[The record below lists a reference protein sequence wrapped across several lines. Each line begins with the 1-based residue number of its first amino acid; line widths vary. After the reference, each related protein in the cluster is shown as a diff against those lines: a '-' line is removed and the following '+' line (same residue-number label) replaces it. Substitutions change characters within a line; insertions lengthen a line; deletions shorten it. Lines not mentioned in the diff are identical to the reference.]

1 MNMNIRKLELDHFG
15 VQASERYNYVEN
27 HTEVSVKFVIETIEE
42 LLKNS
47 KGKFSVSKLKLKAKI
62 EELKT
67 YLN

>member
-1 MNMNIRKLELDHFG
+1 MNIRKLELSHFG
-15 VQASERYNYVEN
+15 VESRTPCNSMEN